1 MKRDIVMIILSL
13 ALGFIAGRGCV
24 KTPPCEPPAVRV
36 DTLTVR
42 DTIVAYKPRVTVLRV
57 VDTMTVPVPVHD
69 TIRRTDSV
77 FVQIPREQLEWSD
90 SLATIWVSGYRP
102 AVDSV
107 QHYTATTVIT
117 VTERMPAPRWA
128 LGIQAGVGAGRAG
141 LTPYVGVGVSY
152 NLFPLTR

>member
-1 MKRDIVMIILSL
+1 MKRDIVIIVLSL

-24 KTPPCEPPAVRV
+24 KTPPCEPPEVRV

-42 DTIVAYKPRVTVLRV
+42 DTIVAYKPILTVRRV
-57 VDTMTVPVPVHD
+57 VDTMTVPVPVRD
-69 TIRRTDSV
+69 TDTV
-77 FVQIPREQLEWSD
+77 FVSLPREQLEWSD

-107 QHYTATTVIT
+107 RHYTQTQIIT
-117 VTERMPAPRWA
+117 VTERTPAPRWS

-152 NLFPLTR
+152 NIFPLTR

>member
-1 MKRDIVMIILSL
+1 MKRDIVIIVLSL

-24 KTPPCEPPAVRV
+24 KTPPCGPPEVRV

-42 DTIVAYKPRVTVLRV
+42 DTIVAYKPVLAVRRV
-57 VDTMTVPVPVHD
+57 VDTIRVPVPVRD
-69 TIRRTDSV
+69 TISRKDTV
-77 FVQIPREQLEWSD
+77 FVSLPREQQEWSD

-107 QHYTATTVIT
+107 RHYTATQIVT

-141 LTPYVGVGVSY
+141 LTPYVGVGVTY

>member
-1 MKRDIVMIILSL
+1 MKRDIVIVLVSL
-13 ALGFIAGRGCV
+13 ALGFMVGRGCV
-24 KTPPCEPPAVRV
+24 KTPPCEPPEVRV

-42 DTIVAYKPRVTVLRV
+42 DTIVAYKPIVTVRRV
-57 VDTMTVPVPVHD
+57 VDTMEVPVPVRDTD
-69 TIRRTDSV
+69 TI
-77 FVQIPREQLEWSD
+77 FVQLPREQLEWSD

-107 QHYTATTVIT
+107 RHYTQTQIVT
-117 VTERMPAPRWA
+117 VTERTPAPRWA

-152 NLFPLTR
+152 NIFPLTR